1 MAQEIELKLET
12 QPSIMRKVA
21 ELPWLRELANDP
33 PKREKLVTVY
43 FDTAKFKLH
52 DRGLALRLRHS
63 AKGRVQTIK
72 VLRKGTRGPL
82 AGMNGSNKSPVMSPI
97 CRLPRTPRSSLW

>member
-1 MAQEIELKLET
+1 MGRAVRTTRAWSVITNRFNPMAQEIELKLET
-12 QPSIMRKVA
+12 QPSAMRKVA
-21 ELPWLRELANDP
+21 ELPWVRELAKDP

-52 DRGLALRLRHS
+52 DRGLALRVRHS

-72 VLRKGTRGPL
+72 VLRKGTRG
-82 AGMNGSNKSPVMSPI
+82 AFGRNE
-97 CRLPRTPRSSLW
+97 WEQ